1 MRRVCL
7 VAKTLVGGW
16 GGNPDRTMDAIG
28 PQARE
33 IKTSWSWGQKIV
45 ESGVYEEGMGSSR
58 FVLRTWKSH
67 HRIWHREIEMIP
79 LLTDV
84 SLNSGGLIEGNKRC
98 DTCTVCQG
106 MGRIIKPR
114 KNLLEPAAMRREAVT
129 ILYPSGS
136 NWHMGRHT

>member
-1 MRRVCL
+1 MQLAPKQKKLRHHG
-7 VAKTLVGGW
+7 A
-16 GGNPDRTMDAIG
+16 
-28 PQARE
+28 
-33 IKTSWSWGQKIV
+33 WGQRIV

-58 FVLRTWKSH
+58 FVLRTGKSH
-67 HRIWHREIEMIP
+67 RRIWHREIEMIP

-84 SLNSGGLIEGNKRC
+84 SLNNGGLIEENKRC

-129 ILYPSGS
+129 ILYLSGS
-136 NWHMGRHT
+136 NWSMGRHT